1 MSEFAEFH
9 AHVYFD
15 ESNID
20 AARNLCEAA
29 SSKFGITMGRM
40 HEKPVGPHPR
50 WSCQLLI
57 LGEQFGEVIPWLS
70 VNRGDL
76 TVFIHGQSEDVLAD
90 HTQHAMWMGE
100 LLELNLSSFGK

>member
-1 MSEFAEFH
+1 MSDFEEFH

-15 ESNID
+15 EKTIEE
-20 AARNLCEAA
+20 ARSLCESARDR
-29 SSKFGITMGRM
+29 FDIQMGRV

-57 LGEQFGEVIPWLS
+57 PADLFGQVIPWLS

-76 TVFIHGQSEDVLAD
+76 TIFIHSQSDDAYKD

-100 LLELNLSSFGK
+100 LLELKLDQFK